1 MINKFDDN
9 DIRELQDM
17 VRIGIVS
24 SVDEGKLTARVKIE
38 EQDIVTGDLK
48 IIQNTPLITVIN
60 TDSGVPWKHRF
71 QYVQFD
77 GREMKLEDDYR
88 KSFPDILQAEEYK
101 EEYIGKETFRKKY
114 PDYLETWNDSG
125 QKQEIRVFPWIP
137 YIGQW
142 VLCIFKPDGE
152 GDGFIIGGI

>member
-1 MINKFDDN
+1 MASEYDDN
-9 DIRELQDM
+9 DIRELQDI

-24 SVDEGKLTARVKIE
+24 SVNEKKLTARVKIE

-60 TDSGVPWKHRF
+60 TEGGTPWKHRF
-71 QYVQFD
+71 KYVQYD
-77 GREMKLEDDYR
+77 GREMKLEDNYR
-88 KSFPDILQAEEYK
+88 KSFPDILQVEEYK
-101 EEYIGKETFRKKY
+101 EEYIEKETFQKEY
-114 PDYLETWNDSG
+114 PDYLETWNDTG

-142 VLCIFKPDGE
+142 VLCIFKPSGE

>member
-1 MINKFDDN
+1 M
-9 DIRELQDM
+9 
-17 VRIGIVS
+17 
-24 SVDEGKLTARVKIE
+24 
-38 EQDIVTGDLK
+38 TGDLK

-77 GREMKLEDDYR
+77 GREVKLEDDYR
-88 KSFPDILQAEEYK
+88 KSFSAILQVEEYK
-101 EEYIGKETFRKKY
+101 KKY
-114 PDYLETWNDSG
+114 PDYLETWNDTG
-125 QKQEIRVFPWIP
+125 QKQEVRVFPWIP